1 MFLWRNIKGCFT
13 SLFLEMTK
21 GTKKGQIS
29 YPKSNLKIAEKSSK
43 IAQLQWS
50 LTLRFILLHDPQNVA
65 LVLQIRL
72 FLLVWVSKNI
82 WKNKSSTK
90 NCKVKNIE
98 LFSFIFTENLKNT
111 ENVKLPKTKNIWSLY
126 WILLVL
132 IREKKCSFYC
142 QSIRKFVGVTGVNHN
157 LVIRLFK

>member
-43 IAQLQWS
+43 IAQWQWS

-72 FLLVWVSKNI
+72 ILLVWVSKNI

-90 NCKVKNIE
+90 NCKLKNIE
-98 LFSFIFTENLKNT
+98 LFSIIFTEYQPSGAGGTRSPPATPHRLQRRT
-111 ENVKLPKTKNIWSLY
+111 SCQWAPKWP
-126 WILLVL
+126 
-132 IREKKCSFYC
+132 
-142 QSIRKFVGVTGVNHN
+142 TGSGKVSTPRFWGAPVNF
-157 LVIRLFK
+157 R